1 MAKPKLDAKIFM
13 LLMER
18 GEIIISTV
26 QVVEKGYIFITPASV
41 IVERTPHGPLG
52 FALISW
58 LPNEL
63 MENSCIVVSA
73 NRVVGIMSPA
83 KPLIDFYTS
92 WALTER
98 DKMKVFAKDFQAQI
112 AAIQKYHTDKYT
124 KTRERKKKEVFVDST
139 SVRPLPDSIIEL
151 FEENNDWVGSTA
163 NN

>member
-13 LLMER
+13 MLMER
-18 GEIIISTV
+18 GEIIISAV
-26 QVVEKGYIFITPASV
+26 QVVEKGYIFITPGLV

-63 MENSCIVVSA
+63 MENSCIIVSA

-83 KPLIDFYTS
+83 KQLIDFYTS

-98 DKMKVFAKDFQAQI
+98 DKMAVFAKDFETQI
-112 AAIQKYHTDKYT
+112 AAIQKYHADKYAKT
-124 KTRERKKKEVFVDST
+124 KERKKKGVFVDST
-139 SVRPLPDSIIEL
+139 SVEPLPDFIIEM
-151 FEENNDWVGSTA
+151 FEKNNDWVGSTA